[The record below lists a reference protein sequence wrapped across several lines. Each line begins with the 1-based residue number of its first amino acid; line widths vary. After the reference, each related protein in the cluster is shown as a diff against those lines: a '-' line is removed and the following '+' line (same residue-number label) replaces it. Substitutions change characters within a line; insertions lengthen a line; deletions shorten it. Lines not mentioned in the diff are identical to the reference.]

1 MGFRFYKSVSVGKG
15 LRVGVSKSGLGL
27 SFGTT
32 GARYSI
38 HSSGR
43 TRKTIGIPGSGMSY
57 VKYESSTKTGGRTQG
72 RQRQPV
78 TQVARPDVLGQL
90 LHAPLFAPKQEKV
103 YTKGVIAAMAIQDF
117 AGATQAFHDCV
128 SRDPSVLS
136 AYFLGGY
143 AAIKLGREEDAIQW
157 LEPVVQA
164 DTALPDPLMT
174 KYGLDGSVMR
184 VSIETA
190 ITPTVMVEVEMTT
203 PGAALLLAELYQ
215 ERGDREKAIGLLENL
230 VDVAP
235 DNPAIALS
243 LAELYSQESLWEE
256 LASMPVRIE
265 NEDDLSAEVLRY
277 KARAMRET
285 GMLDGALEVLKEA
298 LKSKKRHPE
307 ILKAARYERA
317 LTYEAM
323 GKTSQSRRD
332 LERLY
337 AEDPSYEDVA
347 DRVVPS
353 EGS

>member
-1 MGFRFYKSVSVGKG
+1 M
-15 LRVGVSKSGLGL
+15 
-27 SFGTT
+27 
-32 GARYSI
+32 
-38 HSSGR
+38 
-43 TRKTIGIPGSGMSY
+43 
-57 VKYESSTKTGGRTQG
+57 KTGTRSQG
-72 RQRQPV
+72 RQRQSVPQAA
-78 TQVARPDVLGQL
+78 TPEILGNL
-90 LHAPLFAPKQEKV
+90 FRAPLLAPKEEKLF
-103 YTKGVIAAMAIQDF
+103 TKGVMAAIVSQNF
-117 AGATQAFHDCV
+117 AGATQAFSECLT
-128 SRDPSVLS
+128 RNPSVLS

-143 AAIKLGREEDAIQW
+143 AAIKLGREEDAIKW

-164 DTALPDPLMT
+164 DESLPDQLMS

-215 ERGDREKAIGLLENL
+215 GKGNREKAIGLLENL

-243 LAELYSQESLWEE
+243 LAELYSQEGLWQE

-265 NEDDLSAEVLRY
+265 NTDDLSAEVLRY

-307 ILKAARYERA
+307 ILKSVRYERA

-323 GKTSQSRRD
+323 GKTSQARRD
-332 LERLY
+332 FERLY
-337 AEDPSYEDVA
+337 AEDPAYQDVA
-347 DRVVPS
+347 ERV
-353 EGS
+353 GSSGPY

>member
-15 LRVGVSKSGLGL
+15 LRVGVSKSGIGL
-27 SFGTT
+27 SFGAP

-43 TRKTIGIPGSGMSY
+43 TRKTIGIPGSGISY
-57 VKYESSTKTGGRTQG
+57 VQYGSSTTGARPQT
-72 RQRQPV
+72 RRRQPV
-78 TQVARPDVLGQL
+78 RQTAPPEILASL
-90 LHAPLFAPKQEKV
+90 LKAPLFAPKQEKLYV
-103 YTKGVIAAMAIQDF
+103 KGVLAAMSSQDF
-117 AGATQAFHDCV
+117 AGATHAFHECV
-128 SRDPSVLS
+128 SRDASVLS

-143 AAIKLGREEDAIQW
+143 AAIKLERNDDAVRW

-164 DTALPDPLMT
+164 DTSLPDALMT

-184 VSIETA
+184 VSIEVA

-203 PGAALLLAELYQ
+203 HGAALLLAELYQ

-235 DNPAIALS
+235 DVPAIALS

-265 NEDDLSAEVLRY
+265 NTDDLSAEMLRH

-285 GMLDGALEVLKEA
+285 RMLDGALEVLREA
-298 LKSKKRHPE
+298 LKSKKRHPD

-323 GKTSQSRRD
+323 GKTSQARRD
-332 LERLY
+332 FERLY
-337 AEDPSYEDVA
+337 AEDPSFEDVA
-347 DRVVPS
+347 ARIPH
-353 EGS
+353 GG

>member
-1 MGFRFYKSVSVGKG
+1 
-15 LRVGVSKSGLGL
+15 
-27 SFGTT
+27 
-32 GARYSI
+32 
-38 HSSGR
+38 
-43 TRKTIGIPGSGMSY
+43 MS
-57 VKYESSTKTGGRTQG
+57 
-72 RQRQPV
+72 
-78 TQVARPDVLGQL
+78 
-90 LHAPLFAPKQEKV
+90 
-103 YTKGVIAAMAIQDF
+103 
-117 AGATQAFHDCV
+117 
-128 SRDPSVLS
+128 
-136 AYFLGGY
+136 
-143 AAIKLGREEDAIQW
+143 
-157 LEPVVQA
+157 
-164 DTALPDPLMT
+164 

-215 ERGDREKAIGLLENL
+215 ARGDREKAIGLLENL

-243 LAELYSQESLWEE
+243 LAELYSQEGLWQE

-265 NEDDLSAEVLRY
+265 NTDDLSAEVLRY

-317 LTYEAM
+317 LTYGAM
-323 GKTSQSRRD
+323 GKTSQAKRD

-347 DRVVPS
+347 ERVRSS

>member
-15 LRVGVSKSGLGL
+15 LRVGVSKSGIGLG
-27 SFGTT
+27 FGPK
-32 GARYSI
+32 GARYSV

-43 TRKTIGIPGSGMSY
+43 TRRSIGIPGSGASY
-57 VKYESSTKTGGRTQG
+57 VQYGRMKTGTRPRG
-72 RQRQPV
+72 RQTPPASQASTPE
-78 TQVARPDVLGQL
+78 VLGNL
-90 LHAPLFAPKQEKV
+90 FRAPLLAPKEEKLF
-103 YTKGVIAAMAIQDF
+103 TRGLMAAIVSQDF
-117 AGATQAFHDCV
+117 VVATNAFSECL
-128 SRDPSVLS
+128 SRNRSVLS

-143 AAIKLGREEDAIQW
+143 AAIKLGRELDAIKW

-164 DTALPDPLMT
+164 DESLPDPLMS

-190 ITPTVMVEVEMTT
+190 ITSTVMVEVEMTT

-215 ERGDREKAIGLLENL
+215 GKGEREKAIGLLENL

-243 LAELYSQESLWEE
+243 LAELYSQEGLWQE

-265 NEDDLSAEVLRY
+265 NTDDLSAEVLRY
-277 KARAMRET
+277 KARAMRES
-285 GMLDGALEVLKEA
+285 GMLDGALEILKEA

-307 ILKAARYERA
+307 ILKGARYERA

-323 GKTSQSRRD
+323 GKKPQAKRD
-332 LERLY
+332 FERLY
-337 AEDPSYEDVA
+337 AEDSSYQDVA
-347 DRVVPS
+347 ERVAAS